1 MNIGRFK
8 QASEDIIIS
17 TTLPVDMSFDE
28 FARISL
34 VNPLSLV
41 LTDSRLIFKPYYV
54 VSFSF
59 RKTKPK
65 FPTLNRQSTNL
76 DSIAVQT
83 LNRQPLIVI

>member
-1 MNIGRFK
+1 M
-8 QASEDIIIS
+8 
-17 TTLPVDMSFDE
+17 
-28 FARISL
+28 
-34 VNPLSLV
+34 

-76 DSIAVQT
+76 DSIASADIKSSAINSYIKKQT
-83 LNRQPLIVI
+83 YKNTYSLYANTKKHQNLDDLLECISIVDAITG